1 MNASNKPFVIK
12 HLVVIGTGLIGGSVA
27 LALKRAGCVER
38 ITGVGRSAQNLEE
51 AVRLGVIDDFS
62 HDIATAVVDAD
73 MVLLAVPVAACDQVF
88 STLAK
93 SLSNQAIITDAGST
107 KQSVMVSAE
116 RHLSDASRFVPA
128 HPIAGTEHSGAA
140 AAFAEL
146 FDDKKCILTPNEN
159 TDIKALA
166 TVQSMWEATGA
177 RVKIMSADEHDDVL
191 AAVSHLPHLAAF
203 AIVNAVGKSD
213 HAFRFAA
220 GGFRDFTRIASS
232 SPEMWRDI
240 ALCNQSAIVDKI
252 DALQAELSVLRDA
265 LTENDG
271 DALLDKF
278 TSAKQARDSWMSKYG
293 DKL

>member
-1 MNASNKPFVIK
+1 MSVQMTHIK
-12 HLVVIGTGLIGGSVA
+12 HLVVIGTGLIGGSLA

-38 ITGVGRSAQNLEE
+38 VTGVGRSAENLKE

-62 HDIATAVVDAD
+62 HDIAAAVSDVD

-88 STLAK
+88 AALAT
-93 SLSNQAIITDAGST
+93 SLPDKAIVTDAGST
-107 KQSVMVSAE
+107 KQSVMASAE
-116 RHLSDASRFVPA
+116 RYLSDVSCFVPA

-146 FDDKKCILTPNEN
+146 FENKKCILTPNEQ
-159 TDIKALA
+159 TDTKAVMQ
-166 TVQSMWEATGA
+166 VQAMWEAVGA
-177 RVKIMSADEHDDVL
+177 RVKIMSAAEHDDVL

-240 ALCNQSAIVDKI
+240 ALCNQQSIVDKI
-252 DALQAELSVLRDA
+252 DALQEELTVLRNA
-265 LTENDG
+265 LNTHDG

-278 TSAKQARDSWMSKYG
+278 TSAKQARDIWMSKYG

>member
-1 MNASNKPFVIK
+1 MSVQMTHIK
-12 HLVVIGTGLIGGSVA
+12 HLVVIGTGLIGGSLA

-38 ITGVGRSAQNLEE
+38 VTGVGRSAENLKE

-62 HDIATAVVDAD
+62 HDIAAAVSDAD

-88 STLAK
+88 AALAT
-93 SLSNQAIITDAGST
+93 SLPDKAIVTDAGST
-107 KQSVMVSAE
+107 KQSVMASAE
-116 RHLSDASRFVPA
+116 RYLSDVSHFVPA

-146 FDDKKCILTPNEN
+146 FENKKCILTPNEQ
-159 TDIKALA
+159 TDTKAVIQ
-166 TVQSMWEATGA
+166 VQAMWEAVGA
-177 RVKIMSADEHDDVL
+177 RVKIMSAAEHDDVL

-240 ALCNQSAIVDKI
+240 ALCNQQSIVDKI
-252 DALQAELSVLRDA
+252 DALQEELTVLRDA
-265 LTENDG
+265 LNTHDG

-278 TSAKQARDSWMSKYG
+278 TSAKQARDIWMSKYG

>member
-1 MNASNKPFVIK
+1 MSVQMTHIK
-12 HLVVIGTGLIGGSVA
+12 HLVVIGTGLIGGSLA

-38 ITGVGRSAQNLEE
+38 VTGVGRSVENLKE

-62 HDIATAVVDAD
+62 HDIAAAVSDVD

-88 STLAK
+88 AVLAT
-93 SLSNQAIITDAGST
+93 SLPDKAIVTDAGST
-107 KQSVMVSAE
+107 KQSVMASAE
-116 RHLSDASRFVPA
+116 RYLSDVSRFVPA

-146 FDDKKCILTPNEN
+146 FENKKCILTPNEQ
-159 TDIKALA
+159 TDTKAVMQ
-166 TVQSMWEATGA
+166 VQAMWEAVGA
-177 RVKIMSADEHDDVL
+177 RVKIMSAAEHDDVL

-240 ALCNQSAIVDKI
+240 ALCNQQSIVDKI
-252 DALQAELSVLRDA
+252 DALQEELTVLRNA
-265 LTENDG
+265 LNTHDG

-278 TSAKQARDSWMSKYG
+278 TSAKQARDIWMSKYG